1 MTKWEKIKLKWNDA
15 TYKWN
20 RLGFMGKVSVVSTL
34 IGVVSPLLILATNF
48 LNLPENYNKFKNPNH
63 PTTNFFAI
71 VNPQPAPLITNIV
84 NVTIPPITV
93 NVSNVVKNPSL
104 VASNDLARLVPSGA
118 SKPDVDQTLAK
129 VDAILQLSGTESE
142 LFTALTLARQLE
154 MNYPENEKV
163 AAKLKV
169 VQAEVDYYTSFNEG
183 IALVL
188 ANERRQQSIAMA
200 EGRLNIPVTNRYS
213 QYTLAQ
219 RARGEERRAE
229 QKAETELV
237 SQRFEAN
244 LKQLREANHLPA
256 TLGALK
262 HILISW
268 EQRNEGSVVLKEIEG
283 TLNQLTE
290 KK

>member
-1 MTKWEKIKLKWNDA
+1 MFKRNLKKIWEVCSKEHPVTSRIVVV
-15 TYKWN
+15 
-20 RLGFMGKVSVVSTL
+20 LGLVAVFFSIVNGYLTMS
-34 IGVVSPLLILATNF
+34 
-48 LNLPENYNKFKNPNH
+48 ENYHKYKNPTP
-63 PTTNFFAI
+63 PTTNI
-71 VNPQPAPLITNIV
+71 VTVVNTQPAQPETK
-84 NVTIPPITV
+84 TV
-93 NVSNVVKNPSL
+93 NVNVVKNPSL

-169 VQAEVDYYTSFNEG
+169 VRAEVDYYTSFNEG

-244 LKQLREANHLPA
+244 LKQLREANHPPA

>member
-1 MTKWEKIKLKWNDA
+1 MFKRNLKKIWEVCSKEHPVTSRIVVV
-15 TYKWN
+15 
-20 RLGFMGKVSVVSTL
+20 LGLVAVFFSIVNGYLTMS
-34 IGVVSPLLILATNF
+34 
-48 LNLPENYNKFKNPNH
+48 ENYHKYKNPTP
-63 PTTNFFAI
+63 PTTNI
-71 VNPQPAPLITNIV
+71 VTVVNTQPAQPETK
-84 NVTIPPITV
+84 TV
-93 NVSNVVKNPSL
+93 NVNVVKNPSL

-244 LKQLREANHLPA
+244 LKQLREANHPPA